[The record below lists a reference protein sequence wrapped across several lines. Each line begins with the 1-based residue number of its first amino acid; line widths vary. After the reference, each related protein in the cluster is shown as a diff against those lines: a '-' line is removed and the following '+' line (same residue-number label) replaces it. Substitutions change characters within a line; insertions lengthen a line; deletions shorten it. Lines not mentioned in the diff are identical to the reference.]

1 MHGSFIGNDMSD
13 FEEEWEL
20 PTGFP
25 ILFSLSENLRLF
37 LLQTKVSKVILASV
51 GLVAIKINVVLSYC
65 VEALDLY
72 VSFALFVFQVFSL

>member
-1 MHGSFIGNDMSD
+1 M
-13 FEEEWEL
+13 
-20 PTGFP
+20 
-25 ILFSLSENLRLF
+25 LF